1 MKIKS
6 LMVKNPITIRRDT
19 TIETALALMKSK
31 GIRHLPVVT
40 SEQRLLGLVTLA
52 DLREGLIP
60 SMVSGLSLKD
70 LMIRNPVHVS
80 PEDDIERAARRI
92 YRHKI
97 SGMPVVQDD
106 ILVGI
111 ITETDI
117 LRAFIDM
124 MGILNAG
131 CHFEIDVEESPDH
144 LNRVLQMIQESDG
157 DILNVSF
164 IGKSGGKR
172 RYSFR
177 LGPCETDRIRR
188 ALESEGFTVHD

>member
-6 LMVKNPITIRRDT
+6 LMVDNPITIRKDT
-19 TIETALALMKSK
+19 TIEAALALMKSK

-40 SEQRLLGLVTLA
+40 SDQRLLGLVTLA

-70 LMIRNPVHVS
+70 LMIRNPIHVS
-80 PEDDIERAARRI
+80 PEDDVERAARRI

-124 MGILNAG
+124 MGILTAS
-131 CHFEIDVEESPDH
+131 CRLEIEIGQSPEN
-144 LNRVLQMIQESDG
+144 LNRVIQIIQRTGG
-157 DILNVSF
+157 DIINVSF
-164 IGKSGGKR
+164 AGHSSGKR
-172 RYSFR
+172 IYSFR
-177 LGPCETDRIRR
+177 LARCETDPIRR
-188 ALESEGFTVHD
+188 ALASEGFSVLE